1 MSIQY
6 KDFNILSK
14 DQVFHLYEEAGW
26 NNYTK
31 DIKNVLFGIQN
42 SAFVYTAWDGR
53 LLIGL
58 VRVVSDNYT
67 IAYIQDLLVLEKYQK
82 QGIGKHLMDTVK
94 KKYSHVRQ
102 LVLLTDENGPLPF
115 YESLGFKE
123 VSKNHCLSYMLINKV
138 ECQG

>member
-1 MSIQY
+1 MPIQY

-14 DQVFHLYEEAGW
+14 DQVYHLYEEAGW
-26 NNYTK
+26 TNYIK

-42 SAFVYTAWDGR
+42 SSFVYTAWDGH

-58 VRVVSDNYT
+58 IRVISDNYT

-82 QGIGKHLMDTVK
+82 QGIGKHLLETVK
-94 KKYSHVRQ
+94 KKYDHVRQ
-102 LVLLTDENGPLPF
+102 LVLLTDKNGPLGF

-123 VSKNHCLSYMLINKV
+123 VSENQCLSYMLINTKH
-138 ECQG
+138 